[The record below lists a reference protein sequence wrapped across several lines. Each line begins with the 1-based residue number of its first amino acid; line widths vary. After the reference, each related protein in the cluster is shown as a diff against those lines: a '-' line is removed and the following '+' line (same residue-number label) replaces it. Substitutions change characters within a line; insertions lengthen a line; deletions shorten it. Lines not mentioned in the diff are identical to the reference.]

1 VGRDAVTGL
10 VVLAT
15 SLFLFWATLGL
26 QRHPLVPVGPEFYPR
41 LVLGATAFLALLLV
55 VSDVIAHR
63 RARVTTATAV
73 SPVTK
78 ANYALVVIA
87 FAIFAIYVIA
97 LPYLGFRL
105 ATFAFLIALP
115 LAFEPSRGARRRWIV
130 VFIVA
135 LVATVLTY
143 LIFNNYLHVLLPRG
157 RWTGF

>member
-26 QRHPLVPVGPEFYPR
+26 KRHPLVPVGPEFYPQ
-41 LVLGATAFLALLLV
+41 LVLGVTALLALLLV

-63 RARVTTATAV
+63 RARTATPPPV
-73 SPVTK
+73 STVR

-97 LPYLGFRL
+97 LPYLGFRV
-105 ATFAFLIALP
+105 ATFAFLVSMP
-115 LAFEPSRGARRRWIV
+115 LALQPPRGARRQWMV
-130 VFIVA
+130 VLSVA
-135 LVATVLTY
+135 LVATVLIY
-143 LIFNNYLHVLLPRG
+143 LAFESYLQVLLPRG